1 MLGIKGTKKEP
12 KMANTLITQTICQI
26 WEVRNNVTFN
36 DKDITPVNISARKI
50 LKKFQNTIK
59 MVHLRLKTKGEN
71 LNSVIDKTVASE
83 VNGEVIFHFNTP

>member
-26 WEVRNNVTFN
+26 WEVRNNVT
-36 DKDITPVNISARKI
+36 PVNISARKI
-50 LKKFQNTIK
+50 LKNFQNTIK

-71 LNSVIDKTVASE
+71 LNTVIDKTVASE

>member
-1 MLGIKGTKKEP
+1 
-12 KMANTLITQTICQI
+12 MANTLIAQTICQI
-26 WEVRNNVTFN
+26 WEVRNNVT
-36 DKDITPVNISARKI
+36 PVNISARKI
-50 LKKFQNTIK
+50 SKKIQNTIK